1 MANSENYITH
11 RSKLYA
17 LCGNAFS
24 LIKSGKEQQAKD
36 QFPMEY
42 HFIKKYLPANSDE
55 LASIFLK
62 KLELH

>member
-1 MANSENYITH
+1 MNKANHNLASL
-11 RSKLYA
+11 SKLYA

-24 LIKSGKEQQAKD
+24 LINSGNEKQAKE

-42 HFIKKYLPANSDE
+42 HFIKKYCPTNNEE
-55 LASIFLK
+55 LAAVFTK